1 MRIGLFGGSFDPVHQ
16 GHLVAAQQALGQACL
31 DELWFLPAASPPHK
45 AGQSRVPFQARLDM
59 LNLALAGHPRMR
71 VNTLES
77 ELPTPNFTVNT
88 LRELARRHPEHTW
101 SFLLGGDMLAD
112 LPTWREP
119 VALVEM
125 ADLVVMPRP
134 EIPVITES
142 DLAARLGCPV
152 RLLVLDG
159 PKLEISSRWIRG
171 QVRSG
176 GSIRYLMPR
185 APEKYI
191 QEHMLYGAPPEAATD
206 SPSDKQGETLA

>member
-88 LRELARRHPEHTW
+88 LRELARRH
-101 SFLLGGDMLAD
+101 GDFAILA
-112 LPTWREP
+112 
-119 VALVEM
+119 
-125 ADLVVMPRP
+125 
-134 EIPVITES
+134 
-142 DLAARLGCPV
+142 LAAVAETYP
-152 RLLVLDG
+152 
-159 PKLEISSRWIRG
+159 P
-171 QVRSG
+171 G
-176 GSIRYLMPR
+176 GSRSLWWKWPIWW
-185 APEKYI
+185 
-191 QEHMLYGAPPEAATD
+191 
-206 SPSDKQGETLA
+206 

>member
-125 ADLVVMPRP
+125 ADLVVRPR
-134 EIPVITES
+134 
-142 DLAARLGCPV
+142 
-152 RLLVLDG
+152 
-159 PKLEISSRWIRG
+159 LEISSRWIRG